1 MNFLLGFLCF
11 KITLH
16 ILFHSDLPFGHTPLH
31 HASYFMAHC
40 ISLGLYAYLSFLPPS
55 LRVRVSDFWKGRSG
69 HVALWP
75 NSSGDIPD
83 SFHAIPGLSLP
94 FLPQLPHFLITL
106 SIYCSHSAELLM
118 SPWYS
123 KHSWS
128 FGIFPF
134 PLPPSI
140 LLFSIKSHF
149 SFNSQPH
156 YQLVR
161 SFHLESV
168 PIHTVLPPHFVD
180 STGILNHSMGW
191 WFIGTGIDNM
201 CLSSSLESLRS
212 GLRSFSSL
220 CL

>member
-55 LRVRVSDFWKGRSG
+55 LRVRVSDFWKADLAMWLSDQIPLVTF
-69 HVALWP
+69 HYSWE
-75 NSSGDIPD
+75 NKSPD

-134 PLPPSI
+134 PLPPWFSVSQFPF
-140 LLFSIKSHF
+140 LTKRSLFNKIWFKN
-149 SFNSQPH
+149 NSLH
-156 YQLVR
+156 KYV
-161 SFHLESV
+161 
-168 PIHTVLPPHFVD
+168 
-180 STGILNHSMGW
+180 
-191 WFIGTGIDNM
+191 
-201 CLSSSLESLRS
+201 
-212 GLRSFSSL
+212 
-220 CL
+220 

>member
-1 MNFLLGFLCF
+1 MLATSWLIVSPLG
-11 KITLH
+11 
-16 ILFHSDLPFGHTPLH
+16 SMHTS
-31 HASYFMAHC
+31 ASYLLPWGWEGVNFGKADLAMW
-40 ISLGLYAYLSFLPPS
+40 LSDQIPLVTS
-55 LRVRVSDFWKGRSG
+55 HYSWENKS
-69 HVALWP
+69 
-75 NSSGDIPD
+75 PD

-106 SIYCSHSAELLM
+106 SIYCSHSAELLTI
-118 SPWYS
+118 PWYP

-149 SFNSQPH
+149 SFNSQCH

-168 PIHTVLPPHFVD
+168 PIRSVLPPQFVD
-180 STGILNHSMGW
+180 STGILNHSVGW
-191 WFIGTGIDNM
+191 WFIGTGIDSM

-212 GLRSFSSL
+212 GFRSFSSL